1 MIGPWVDGRPCR
13 IKMIAADDRL
23 TGSLDKGSIGR

>member
-1 MIGPWVDGRPCR
+1 MIGPWVVCR